1 MPFLTRLVLS
11 FLLAASAAAVGA
23 APPDRYTAEVPVTGA
38 DAAQRDEAI
47 GRALRDVLVK
57 VSGDPR
63 SVSRAR
69 AVRDPTELVA
79 QYQYATAPGGARV
92 LRVTFDREAVDGL
105 LAEAPPAPAAAAA
118 PTATPATG
126 PVSAPAVPGERFR
139 VQVRGLDSLAK
150 HVRVTRTFQSAAG
163 LDAVALRAARGDV
176 ALFEISGRASPEQ
189 LDRAALD
196 GGLLQ
201 PDPAPPV
208 GAGGAT
214 AGQTSFDGARLRYRV
229 TQ

>member
-1 MPFLTRLVLS
+1 MPFLTRLLLPL
-11 FLLAASAAAVGA
+11 FLAVAVADAGA
-23 APPDRYTAEVPVTGA
+23 APPDRYTVEVPVTGA

-47 GRALRDVLVK
+47 GRALREVVVK

-79 QYQYATAPGGARV
+79 QYQYATGPGGARV

-105 LAEAPPAPAAAAA
+105 LAEAPAAAPPAAAPASAAA
-118 PTATPATG
+118 PG
-126 PVSAPAVPGERFR
+126 PVAAGDRFR

-150 HVRVTRTFQSAAG
+150 HVRVTRAFQSAAG
-163 LDAVALRAARGDV
+163 LDAVALRAVRGDV
-176 ALFEISGRASPEQ
+176 ALFEVSGRATPEQ

-201 PDPAPPV
+201 PDPAPPA
-208 GAGGAT
+208 GAGGTA
-214 AGQTSFDGARLRYRV
+214 AGQTVFDGARLRYRV
-229 TQ
+229 MQ

>member
-1 MPFLTRLVLS
+1 MSFLTRLVLS

-47 GRALRDVLVK
+47 GRALREVVVK

-63 SVSRAR
+63 SVSRTR

-79 QYQYATAPGGARV
+79 QYQYAAGPGGARV

-105 LAEAPPAPAAAAA
+105 LAEAPPAPASA
-118 PTATPATG
+118 ATPAAA

-150 HVRVTRTFQSAAG
+150 HVRVTRTFQGAAG

-176 ALFEISGRASPEQ
+176 ALFEISGRASAEQ

-201 PDPAPPV
+201 PDPAPPA
-208 GAGGAT
+208 GAGGAA